1 MENTLMKNSIII
13 IALILS
19 LTALQAKAFHA
30 DFFLVQQSGSL
41 LTGRGA
47 NDPGQSG
54 LPGVGVRYHVN
65 EIAGFAPFVDVNPGY
80 RAEAN
85 SNSFFAL
92 NPQYQPL
99 PGGRNLGFNL
109 KAFRVEAG
117 AAANLFYWDGME
129 EVDFQPVVNPN
140 DFLNVR
146 SSVGSVIAAGTPV
159 DVSGFEF
166 TATDSTGFIHDHLVF
181 DFDADNNAATP
192 ASTGVFLASFEYQ
205 MDLDGNGSREIA
217 RPHYA
222 AWFNGPPGTL
232 KTSAIAAANNYF
244 AANFAELRLFGDV
257 SPLGDDS
264 LPDDTVDDADID
276 ALLGAVRSNNND
288 PLFDLNTDELV
299 DASDVSTLFGA
310 LGTQYGDA
318 NLDGSVDGSDLALWQ
333 ANYGS
338 SGGWA
343 EGDFDGSVK
352 VDGRDFLVWQR
363 HAGFG
368 ENLTSAITIPEP
380 ESVWFVL
387 GLVNG
392 VLARGRLFR
401 NRPLINAD

>member
-1 MENTLMKNSIII
+1 METTLMKNSIIT

-19 LTALQAKAFHA
+19 LTASQAMAFHA

-65 EIAGFAPFVDVNPGY
+65 EIAGLAPFVDVNPGF

-92 NPQYQPL
+92 NPEYQPL
-99 PGGRNLGFNL
+99 PANRSVSFNMR
-109 KAFRVEAG
+109 AFRVAQG
-117 AAANLFYWDGME
+117 PAANLFYWDGMD
-129 EVDFQPVVNPN
+129 EVDFLPVVNPN

-181 DFDADNNAATP
+181 DFDVDNNAATP
-192 ASTGVFLASFEYQ
+192 ASTGVFLASFEFQ

-217 RPHYA
+217 RPHYV

-232 KTSAIAAANNYF
+232 KTSAIAATNNYF

-257 SPLGDDS
+257 SPLGDDD
-264 LPDDTVDDADID
+264 LPDDLVDVADID
-276 ALLGAVRSNNND
+276 AMLSAERSGSND
-288 PLFDLNTDELV
+288 LLFDLNNDEGV
-299 DASDVSTLFGA
+299 DGGDVSTLFGV

-318 NLDGSVDGSDLALWQ
+318 NLDGSVDGSDLSLWQ

-338 SGGWA
+338 VGGWA
-343 EGDFDGSVK
+343 EGDFDGSGK
-352 VDGRDFLVWQR
+352 VDGRDFLIWQR
-363 HAGFG
+363 HAGF
-368 ENLTSAITIPEP
+368 EVEPLTGVHAIPEP
-380 ESVWFVL
+380 SS
-387 GLVNG
+387 
-392 VLARGRLFR
+392 LAAVAITVAMSLAKARRRQGKTFL
-401 NRPLINAD
+401 L